1 MATPGILTG
10 GAKGQI
16 FRTFG
21 ATETVPAPAT
31 RLGVFGV
38 NPGST
43 AKYAINRGPR
53 DAEYSE
59 SMARMFIELPNNKAI
74 ADFKK
79 TVSAAARPL
88 ADVLVSGTGTGGGG
102 GTGFVDFLLTNANEN
117 FQEKAQIADTLTDN
131 YVAFYSGQEPPL
143 FQYSGVLLNT
153 YQDDQR
159 VWMLRLYRE
168 ILRGT
173 KLASRNLIM
182 KLRYDSFIVSGYM
195 ETLSL
200 GLMGETEHTASQ
212 FSFTMRVKRMTVIT
226 PALGSPTILE
236 TAAVSESAIKQSDDS
251 LASTLIQ
258 RTGVTTSESPPTAT
272 VGPAASSDRIK
283 ANAARELLN
292 RRTLRQLGLTDTQIE
307 ASYQAANAASET
319 AEIDSREL
327 SDTAVKAGTDRV
339 AEQTQGT
346 GTTATNPQSST
357 NDGAAG
363 TTNVMGPLTDVD
375 PNKLVKA
382 KRGRTRGA
390 RAI

>member
-10 GAKGQI
+10 GAKGRI
-16 FRTFG
+16 FRRIS
-21 ATETVPAPAT
+21 AKETEPTAVT

-53 DAEYSE
+53 DAEYRE
-59 SMARMFIELPNNKAI
+59 SMARMFIELPEGMSTES
-74 ADFKK
+74 FKS
-79 TVSAAARPL
+79 TLSAAAQPL
-88 ADVLVSGTGTGGGG
+88 ADVLVSGTGTGGSG
-102 GTGFVDFLLTNANEN
+102 GTGFVDFLLTSANEN

-143 FQYSGVLLNT
+143 FQYAGVLLNT

-212 FSFTMRVKRMTVIT
+212 FSFTMRVKRMTVTT
-226 PALGSPTILE
+226 PALGSPTILK
-236 TAAVSESAIKQSDDS
+236 TAAVSESAIKQSDTS

-258 RTGVTTSESPPTAT
+258 RTGVTTPESPPTAT
-272 VGPAASSDRIK
+272 VGPAASSDRIT
-283 ANAARELLN
+283 ANTSRDAAN
-292 RRTLRQLGLTDTQIE
+292 RKTLQNAGLTGTQIDT
-307 ASYQAANAASET
+307 AYQAAAAVSET
-319 AEIDSREL
+319 GEADPREL
-327 SDTAVKAGTDRV
+327 SDTASKAGADRV
-339 AEQTQGT
+339 AEQTKGT
-346 GTTATNPQSST
+346 NTTATNPQSAT

-382 KRGRTRGA
+382 KRSRARGA
-390 RAI
+390 RTI

>member
-16 FRTFG
+16 FRTLA
-21 ATETVPAPAT
+21 ATENPAPAT
-31 RLGVFGV
+31 RLGVFAA

-43 AKYAINRGPR
+43 PKYAINRGPR
-53 DAEYSE
+53 DAEYRE
-59 SMARMFIELPNNKAI
+59 SMARMFIELPKGVSTAS
-74 ADFKK
+74 FKK
-79 TVSAAARPL
+79 TLSAAAQPL
-88 ADVLVSGTGTGGGG
+88 ADVLVSGTGTGGSG
-102 GTGFVDFLLTNANEN
+102 GTGFVDFLLTSANEN

-212 FSFTMRVKRMTVIT
+212 FSFTMRVKRMTVTT

-236 TAAVSESAIKQSDDS
+236 TSAVSESAIKQSDTS
-251 LASTLIQ
+251 LASALIQ
-258 RTGVTTSESPPTAT
+258 RTGVTTPESPPTAT
-272 VGPAASSDRIK
+272 AGPAASRERIT
-283 ANAARELLN
+283 ANTSRDAAN
-292 RRTLRQLGLTDTQIE
+292 RKTLQNAGLTGTQIDT
-307 ASYQAANAASET
+307 AYKAAAAVSET
-319 AEIDSREL
+319 GEADPREL
-327 SDTAVKAGTDRV
+327 SDTASKAGADRV
-339 AEQTQGT
+339 AEQTKGT
-346 GTTATNPQSST
+346 STTATNPQSAT

-363 TTNVMGPLTDVD
+363 TTNVMGPLTEVD

>member
-1 MATPGILTG
+1 MATPGILSG

-16 FRTFG
+16 FRTFS
-21 ATETVPAPAT
+21 ATENPAPAT
-31 RLGVFGV
+31 RLGVFAA

-59 SMARMFIELPNNKAI
+59 SMARMFIELPKGVSTES
-74 ADFKK
+74 FKK
-79 TVSAAARPL
+79 TLSAAAQPL
-88 ADVLVSGTGTGGGG
+88 ADVLVSGTGTGGTG
-102 GTGFVDFLLTNANEN
+102 GTGFVDFLLTSATEN

-159 VWMLRLYRE
+159 VWLLRLYRE

-195 ETLSL
+195 ETLTL
-200 GLMGETEHTASQ
+200 GIVGETEHTASQ

-236 TAAVSESAIKQSDDS
+236 TAAVSESAIKQSADS

-258 RTGVTTSESPPTAT
+258 RTGITTPESPPTAT
-272 VGPAASSDRIK
+272 AGPAASSDRIV
-283 ANAARELLN
+283 ANVSRETVN
-292 RRTLRQLGLTDTQIE
+292 RETLRQAGLSDTEIE
-307 ASYQAANAASET
+307 VAYVSANLASENK
-319 AEIDSREL
+319 EFDSREL
-327 SDTAVKAGTDRV
+327 SELAAKGGADRV
-339 AEQTQGT
+339 AEQTK
-346 GTTATNPQSST
+346 GTTSAATNPQSAT

-363 TTNVMGPLTDVD
+363 TTNVMGPLTEVD

-382 KRGRTRGA
+382 KRVRARGA
-390 RAI
+390 RTV